1 MSMSRR
7 DKRDLTTGALGGLA
21 GGLVLTAVML
31 LAERATGQ
39 PSDGVVMFRRGEQ
52 QLGLSH
58 RRLSARPGLREEVA
72 AESGHLLLSAAL
84 GGGFGVL
91 RRGLGLSAQPA
102 GLVLGLGFYPLAH
115 WLVGPLLGLMR
126 PPWRQR
132 PAKMAQRVALH
143 AVFGAVTALVAD
155 RLDRRF

>member
-7 DKRDLTTGALGGLA
+7 DKRDAATGALGGLA
-21 GGLVLTAVML
+21 GGLALTVVML
-31 LAERATGQ
+31 LAKRATGE
-39 PSDGVVMFRRGEQ
+39 PSDGVAMLRRGER
-52 QLGLSH
+52 QLGLPH
-58 RRLSARPGLREEVA
+58 RQEAARPTMREEA
-72 AESGHLLLSAAL
+72 MAEGGHLLLSTAL

-115 WLVGPLLGLMR
+115 WLAGPLLGLMR
-126 PPWRQR
+126 PPWRQQ
-132 PAKMAQRVALH
+132 PVKLAQRVALH

-155 RLDRRF
+155 RLDRRI

>member
-7 DKRDLTTGALGGLA
+7 DTRDLVTGAAGGLA
-21 GGLVLTAVML
+21 GGLVLTAVMVL
-31 LAERATGQ
+31 SERMTGQ
-39 PSDGVVMFRRGEQ
+39 PSDAVAMFRRGER
-52 QLGLSH
+52 QLGLPH
-58 RRLSARPGLREEVA
+58 RRQTARPTLREEVA
-72 AESGHLLLSAAL
+72 SEGGHLLLSAVL

-115 WLVGPLLGLMR
+115 GLVGPLLGLMR

-132 PAKMAQRVALH
+132 PVKMAQRVLLH
-143 AVFGAVTALVAD
+143 AVFGSVTALVAD

>member
-7 DKRDLTTGALGGLA
+7 DKRDAAAGVIGGLA
-21 GGLVLTAVML
+21 GGLALTAVML
-31 LAERATGQ
+31 LAERATGE
-39 PSDGVVMFRRGEQ
+39 PSDGVAMLRRGQ
-52 QLGLSH
+52 RQLGTSS
-58 RRLSARPGLREEVA
+58 RRDAARPTLREEA
-72 AESGHLLLSAAL
+72 MAEGGHLLLSAAL

-115 WLVGPLLGLMR
+115 WLAGPLLGLMR

-132 PAKMAQRVALH
+132 PAKMAQRVVLH
-143 AVFGAVTALVAD
+143 AAFGAVTALVAD
-155 RLDRRF
+155 RLDRRL